1 MFVVAKDRTSL
12 FNAEQIVDFYLG
24 EDHRTVKAAVGPRE
38 VMYRLGT
45 YRSEAEAIAAV
56 RILAERIG
64 EKKGIVY
71 MPDDDEAEM
80 FMRRENARPERFS
93 HDGKKPV
100 RRGGS

>member
-1 MFVVAKDRTSL
+1 MFLASKDRSSL
-12 FNAEQIVDFYLG
+12 FNAEQIVDLYIG

-64 EKKGIVY
+64 EKKEIVY
-71 MPDDDEAEM
+71 MPADDEAETAV
-80 FMRRENARPERFS
+80 RRENARPERFS
-93 HDGKKPV
+93 SDGKKPV